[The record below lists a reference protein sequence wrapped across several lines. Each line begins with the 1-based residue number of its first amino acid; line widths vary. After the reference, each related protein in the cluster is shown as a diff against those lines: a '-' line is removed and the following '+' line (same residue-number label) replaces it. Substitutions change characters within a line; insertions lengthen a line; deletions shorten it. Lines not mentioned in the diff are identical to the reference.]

1 MQVRA
6 GVYARISED
15 RDGERLGVE
24 RQVRDCVAEC
34 EHRGW
39 VVQESYRDNDVS
51 AYGRKARPE
60 YQRMLTDAR
69 AGKINAI
76 VCWSVD
82 RLTRHPRELE
92 EIIDL
97 YTSHGISLATVGGE
111 INLGDPDGRMVARLT
126 GAIARGEV
134 EKMSRRIKRKIQERA
149 ERGLPHGE
157 EPYGWKRVDGRDM
170 LDPVEAAVVREIA
183 DRLLSGESVKAV
195 TDSLNARG
203 ITPPYDERR
212 RRKIAEN
219 QGKGF
224 DPASVRWSRV
234 TVRHL
239 VLRERNAGL
248 RRHQGQVIGKGEWE
262 PIFDEDTHK
271 RLRALLSDPT
281 RDVSSGSAYRY
292 LLTGIARCGK
302 PDCGAPV
309 RLILGP
315 RSRNGRR
322 EKRRAYVCSRCH
334 GISRDQGAVDR
345 LITRLATEFLA
356 SPKARTVF
364 QPVPDPTL
372 EAEAQTL
379 RAKLDEA
386 ADQYAADEIDGEQ
399 LRRITAK
406 LRPRLQEVEA
416 KLHPAMVDLEDLA
429 TPDIAE
435 RWNDIPLERRRAVIA
450 FLFDIM
456 LLPRGKDAPRRFDP
470 ASVDVKPSEA
480 LRSRGVAAWRG
491 KGDSQA
497 ETVPGEGDVP
507 QARAD
512 HPPASAPNHAP
523 TASPASHQPLGVS
536 QPA

>member
-15 RDGERLGVE
+15 RDGEGLGVK
-24 RQVRDCVAEC
+24 RQVRDCVTEC
-34 EHRGW
+34 ERRGW

-51 AYGRKARPE
+51 SYGRKARPA
-60 YQRMLTDAR
+60 YQRMLADAQ

-82 RLTRHPRELE
+82 RLIRHPRELE

-97 YTSHGISLATVGGE
+97 YTIHGISLATVGGE

-157 EPYGWKRVDGRDM
+157 EPYGWRRVDGRDV
-170 LDPVEAAVVREIA
+170 LDPAEAIVVREIA

-195 TDSLNARG
+195 TESLNERA
-203 ITPPYDERR
+203 ITPPYDEAR

-219 QGKGF
+219 QGKTF

-248 RRHQGQVIGKGEWE
+248 LRHQGQIIGKGDWE

-271 RLRALLSDPT
+271 RLRALLTDPARHVT
-281 RDVSSGSAYRY
+281 TGSAYRY
-292 LLTGIARCGK
+292 LLTGIAKCGK
-302 PDCGAPV
+302 CEAPV

-315 RSRNGRR
+315 RTRSGRR
-322 EKRRAYVCSRCH
+322 EKRRSYVCSRCH
-334 GISRDQGAVDR
+334 GISRDQGAVDQ
-345 LITRLATEFLA
+345 LITRLTIEFLA
-356 SPKARTVF
+356 SPKAKAVF
-364 QPVPDPTL
+364 QPVPDRAL
-372 EAEAQTL
+372 EAKAQTL

-386 ADQYAADEIDGEQ
+386 ADQYAADEIDGQQ

-416 KLHPAMVDLEDLA
+416 KLHPAIVDLEDLA

-435 RWNDIPLERRRAVIA
+435 HWNDIPLERRRAVVA
-450 FLFDIM
+450 FLFEIKLM
-456 LLPRGKDAPRRFDP
+456 PRGKDAPRRFDP
-470 ASVDVKPSEA
+470 ESVDVKPSPA
-480 LRSRGVAAWRG
+480 LRERGEAVA
-491 KGDSQA
+491 
-497 ETVPGEGDVP
+497 TLLTP
-507 QARAD
+507 
-512 HPPASAPNHAP
+512 
-523 TASPASHQPLGVS
+523 
-536 QPA
+536 